1 MKILHNGKE
10 VFVLDLGMVKIGES
24 KEYEYILEN
33 ETAWDVIDIDVSL
46 TQQDE
51 NEKTTEL
58 QEVKILEYPE
68 KLKGH
73 GRAPLKFS
81 WTPSIEIKSG
91 LKAKFKI
98 KCLEVWR

>member
-24 KEYEYILEN
+24 KEYDFTLEN
-33 ETAWDVIDIDVSL
+33 DSRWDCIDIEVSL
-46 TQQDE
+46 TQVDE
-51 NEKTTEL
+51 NDKTVDL
-58 QEVKILEYPE
+58 QEIKDIEYPE
-68 KLKGH
+68 KLKGY
-73 GRAPLKFS
+73 GKGSLTFT

-91 LKAKFKI
+91 LKAKLKV

>member
-24 KEYEYILEN
+24 KDYDFTLEN
-33 ETAWDVIDIDVSL
+33 EVKWDCIDIEIEL
-46 TQQDE
+46 TQVDE
-51 NEKTTEL
+51 DEKTVDLTEISKL
-58 QEVKILEYPE
+58 KYPE
-68 KLKGH
+68 KLKAYAKG
-73 GRAPLKFS
+73 AITFT

-91 LKAKFKI
+91 LKAKFKV